1 MKVAFTS
8 FFLFACLV
16 VFSQHTNVMISNSQ
30 APEEPSIMISTKNPK
45 YIVAAA
51 NIRSVYYSSDT
62 GRTWTIQTLSSP
74 LGIWGDPAIICDTN
88 GHFYFFHL
96 SGQPSGPFLDQIVAQ
111 KSTDQG
117 ATWSAGASIGYNAV
131 KQNDKQW
138 AVVDPRNNTI
148 YTTWTLFDKYEST
161 NPLDSSHILFSK
173 SSDGGITW
181 SPALRI
187 DQQGGDC
194 KDSDSTVE
202 GAVPAVGPNGQVY
215 VAWAGPKGLVFNKSL
230 DGGSTWSNEKVI
242 SDFPA
247 GWNFDIP
254 GIYRANGLPVTVCD
268 LSAGSRRGTIYVN
281 WTDQRN
287 GANDTDVWLLK
298 STDGGNT
305 WSAPIRVNNDPAGKQ
320 QFFTWMTI
328 DQSNGYLYFV
338 FYDRRNY
345 PDTRTDV
352 YMARS
357 IDGGTTFQNFKVS
370 EAPFAPTSNIFF
382 GDYTNVSVQK
392 GIIRPIWTRLDNGQL
407 SVWTALVDS
416 TAILNIPT
424 GVVNPDVIA
433 EKISTYPNPFTNN
446 SFISFKIRRPGIVSV
461 EVYDITGKIIAK
473 PIDQKHY
480 PAGKYIERID
490 TKLLHI
496 AAGTYVYRVTIN
508 KELYV
513 QKVIRL
519 E

>member
-8 FFLFACLV
+8 FFVFACLV

-202 GAVPAVGPNGQVY
+202 GATCSWP
-215 VAWAGPKGLVFNKSL
+215 
-230 DGGSTWSNEKVI
+230 
-242 SDFPA
+242 
-247 GWNFDIP
+247 
-254 GIYRANGLPVTVCD
+254 
-268 LSAGSRRGTIYVN
+268 
-281 WTDQRN
+281 
-287 GANDTDVWLLK
+287 
-298 STDGGNT
+298 
-305 WSAPIRVNNDPAGKQ
+305 
-320 QFFTWMTI
+320 
-328 DQSNGYLYFV
+328 
-338 FYDRRNY
+338 
-345 PDTRTDV
+345 
-352 YMARS
+352 
-357 IDGGTTFQNFKVS
+357 
-370 EAPFAPTSNIFF
+370 
-382 GDYTNVSVQK
+382 
-392 GIIRPIWTRLDNGQL
+392 
-407 SVWTALVDS
+407 
-416 TAILNIPT
+416 
-424 GVVNPDVIA
+424 
-433 EKISTYPNPFTNN
+433 
-446 SFISFKIRRPGIVSV
+446 
-461 EVYDITGKIIAK
+461 
-473 PIDQKHY
+473 
-480 PAGKYIERID
+480 
-490 TKLLHI
+490 
-496 AAGTYVYRVTIN
+496 
-508 KELYV
+508 
-513 QKVIRL
+513 
-519 E
+519 